1 MAGCVE
7 KCTSHLKKK
16 SCRVQVKGERIR
28 KDSSRNQESQQM
40 EKKNLGG
47 GGFISQTTNQMHPTV
62 CGTHHLLTMPE
73 PHLSALLS
81 HSLLGW
87 AMTPLNNSQ
96 TLPQFDS
103 ESPFSESR
111 GRPTPALALLRGET
125 RGRERRE
132 SPVSVVFSWLWRGA
146 APSCPS
152 QPGSRSWCWRQSSG
166 SGTFH
171 TARNRGECPS
181 AGWSLGSGKCDT
193 SHIPLQGWEDGY

>member
-1 MAGCVE
+1 MSKNGWLCREMYFSSEE
-7 KCTSHLKKK
+7 KILSGA
-16 SCRVQVKGERIR
+16 SERR
-28 KDSSRNQESQQM
+28 TNQEGFKQESRITAN

-62 CGTHHLLTMPE
+62 CGTHHLLTVPE

-152 QPGSRSWCWRQSSG
+152 QPGSRS
-166 SGTFH
+166 
-171 TARNRGECPS
+171 
-181 AGWSLGSGKCDT
+181 
-193 SHIPLQGWEDGY
+193 